1 MLNNVYCIF
10 KWLSNLFTLAFII
23 NEQIFP
29 TTFKD
34 VIILL
39 SIALF
44 GHLLGNILY
53 ISRIKHISLAMS
65 FLVLLIGLVFAL
77 FYGYVLF
84 RETFSIQQQL
94 ARIFII
100 ITSVYLDK
108 KVLKNQ
114 QDKKA

>member
-1 MLNNVYCIF
+1 MLNDVYCIF
-10 KWLSNLFTLAFII
+10 KWLSNLFTLAFIFK
-23 NEQIFP
+23 EQIFP
-29 TTFKD
+29 TIFKG

-53 ISRIKHISLAMS
+53 ISRIKHTSLAIS
-65 FLVLLIGLVFAL
+65 SLVLLIDPVFAL
-77 FYGYVLF
+77 LYGYVLF
-84 RETFSIQQQL
+84 REIFSIQQL
-94 ARIFII
+94 AGMFII
-100 ITSVYLDK
+100 IASVYLDK